1 VIRLPRTPALRAALI
16 QLLCYPLTLACV
28 FSLARSGVGMSYFSA
43 ALIQGF
49 LAAVVSWKVGQARWW
64 QGIHVFFP
72 QLMLVASDTALTP
85 AWYAGAFLVLLVL
98 YWSTFRTQVP
108 YYPST
113 EKVWGAIAC
122 QLPQDRPLYIVDI
135 GSGLGGMVLDLA
147 RRRPESTVAGIE
159 LAPLP
164 WLVSKLRLA
173 DGPPNAR
180 FVRGDYSSLDFTQ
193 FDVVIA
199 YLSPAAMPALWDK
212 AKAEMRP
219 GTSLYSVEFAIPGQ
233 PPATTISPP
242 GRGPSVYVWD
252 F

>member
-1 VIRLPRTPALRAALI
+1 MRLPRTPALRAALI
-16 QLLCYPLTLACV
+16 QLLCYPLTLVCV
-28 FSLARSGVGMSYFSA
+28 YWLAHTGVGMSYFSV

-49 LAAVVSWKVGQARWW
+49 FAAVASMRSGQARWW
-64 QGIHVFFP
+64 QAIHVVFP
-72 QLMLVASDTALTP
+72 QMVLLASEVQLTP
-85 AWYAGAFLVLLVL
+85 VFYLGAFLLLLVL

-113 EKVWGAIAC
+113 EKVWDAIAAH
-122 QLPQDRPLYIVDI
+122 LPKDQPLYIVDI

-164 WLVSKLRLA
+164 WLVSKLRLLN
-173 DGPPNAR
+173 GPENAR
-180 FVRGDYSSLDFTQ
+180 FVRGDYGLLDFAQ

-199 YLSPAAMPALWDK
+199 YLSPAAMPALWEK
-212 AKAEMRP
+212 AKQEMRP
-219 GTSLYSVEFAIPGQ
+219 GTLLCSVEFAIPGQ
-233 PPATTISPP
+233 EPSTTIVPP

>member
-16 QLLCYPLTLACV
+16 QLICYPLTLACV
-28 FSLARSGVGMSYFSA
+28 YSLAQSGVGMSYFSV

-49 LAAVVSWKVGQARWW
+49 FSAVGSWKSGQARWW
-64 QGIHVFFP
+64 QAIHVVFP
-72 QLMLVASDTALTP
+72 QMVLLASEVELSREV
-85 AWYAGAFLVLLVL
+85 YLGAFLLLLFL

-113 EKVWGAIAC
+113 EKVWDAIARH
-122 QLPQDRPLYIVDI
+122 LPQDRPLYIVDI

-164 WLVSKLRLA
+164 WLVSRLRLL
-173 DGPPNAR
+173 DGPANAR
-180 FVRGDYSSLDFTQ
+180 FVRGDYELLDFAQ

-199 YLSPAAMPALWDK
+199 YLSPAAMPALWQK
-212 AKAEMRP
+212 AKNEMRP
-219 GTSLYSVEFAIPGQ
+219 GTLLCSVEFAIHGQ
-233 PPATTISPP
+233 EPSTTIVPP